1 MNLLPL
7 RLILGRECVWYGKQ
21 RTPEAVEHKDGKRT
35 VNIGPQRIRG
45 KMRPEQ
51 IGNSLSAE
59 ERHTS
64 ELIGAINH
72 RLEQLLP
79 HECATP
85 KTLREAMAYSL
96 LAPGKRLR
104 PLLTILTS
112 THLGRRDLVAL
123 DAACAIEMV
132 HAASLILDDLPAM
145 DDASVRRGKPTVHR
159 AFGEHIAILSSVAL
173 LNHAFSILATH
184 AHVPAE
190 TRTDL
195 VRVVTA
201 AIGTEGLIG
210 GQVLDLN
217 LRSNPTGDGEIGKI
231 NGLKTAALFSAATE
245 TGALIAGV
253 NGETLK
259 TVQQF
264 ALELGSAFQI
274 ADDLLDDPTYA
285 GMTGK
290 DTGKDFNKPTIPSTL
305 GSADARRLL
314 HTHLDAA
321 RRCLDATGSTDK
333 RLASIL
339 DLGFAQF
346 LS

>member
-1 MNLLPL
+1 MPT
-7 RLILGRECVWYGKQ
+7 G
-21 RTPEAVEHKDGKRT
+21 
-35 VNIGPQRIRG
+35 
-45 KMRPEQ
+45 Q
-51 IGNSLSAE
+51 IESTLSAE

-64 ELIGAINH
+64 ELVDAINH

-79 HECATP
+79 HENATP
-85 KTLREAMAYSL
+85 RTLRDAMAFSL

-112 THLGRRDLVAL
+112 MHFGRRDLVAL

-132 HAASLILDDLPAM
+132 HTASLILDDLPAM
-145 DDASVRRGKPTVHR
+145 DDALIRRGKPTVHR
-159 AFGEHIAILSSVAL
+159 VFGEDIAILSSVAL
-173 LNHAFSILATH
+173 LNHAFGILATH

-190 TRTDL
+190 TRTEL
-195 VRVVTA
+195 LRVVTA

-210 GQVLDLN
+210 GQVLDLK
-217 LRSNPTGDGEIGKI
+217 LRSNPTSDDEIGKI

-245 TGALIAGV
+245 AGALIAGV
-253 NGETLK
+253 KGEMMQ

-264 ALELGSAFQI
+264 ALELGCAFQI

-285 GMTGK
+285 GTTGK
-290 DTGKDFNKPTIPSTL
+290 DTGKDLNKPTILSTR
-305 GSADARRLL
+305 GKDDTRKLL

-321 RRCLDATGSTDK
+321 RRCLDRTGSADT

-339 DLGFAQF
+339 DRGFAQF